1 VFALWLFRQP
11 PRAVVLAQAGLF
23 PERMRATTLRHPSDL
38 RASHR
43 GGPVD
48 HLLAPLDALAGT
60 TPGLVRDVT
69 GQLQTAG
76 EAIELASYSFLGP
89 QAADDPIRVGVFAGI
104 HGDEVAGPMA
114 AVRLLQLLVREP
126 ELARGYELSCYPVCN
141 PSGFEDGTRHSRRGH
156 DLNREFWR
164 ESVEPEVVMLEEQ
177 LRKRSFHGIISLHSD
192 DTSDGVYGFARGAML
207 TRHLVRPA
215 LESMAQVLPLN
226 EAPVIDGF
234 AARRG
239 MIREVYEGI
248 LSAPADQRPK
258 PFEVILET
266 PHTAPV
272 YLQAQAL
279 VLGVGTILREYR
291 QFIAYALNL

>member
-1 VFALWLFRQP
+1 MRTPVMPDLD
-11 PRAVVLAQAGLF
+11 AGRVDRNGGST
-23 PERMRATTLRHPSDL
+23 ER
-38 RASHR
+38 
-43 GGPVD
+43 
-48 HLLAPLDALAGT
+48 LLAPLEALAGT
-60 TPGLVRDVT
+60 SSGVVRDVARRV
-69 GQLQTAG
+69 GADG
-76 EAIELASYSFLGP
+76 EVCELRRYSFLGP
-89 QAADDPIRVGVFAGI
+89 KAGEDPIRVGIFAGI

-114 AVRLLQLLVREP
+114 AVRLLQLLVGEP
-126 ELARGYELSCYPVCN
+126 EWARGYELSCYPVCN
-141 PSGFEDGTRHSRRGH
+141 PSGFENGTRHSRRGH

-239 MIREVYEGI
+239 MIRGAYEGI
-248 LSAPADQRPK
+248 LSAPAVQRPK

-291 QFIAYALNL
+291 QFIAYAMNL